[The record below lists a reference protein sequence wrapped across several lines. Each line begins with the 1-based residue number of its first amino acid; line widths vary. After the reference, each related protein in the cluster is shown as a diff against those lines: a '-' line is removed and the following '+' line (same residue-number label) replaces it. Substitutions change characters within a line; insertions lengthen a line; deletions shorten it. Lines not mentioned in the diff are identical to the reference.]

1 MGKRIL
7 TENDIDQTYNLE
19 SENAQ
24 SGTAV
29 AEAIAETV
37 GNINTVLATLVEVE

>member
-1 MGKRIL
+1 MEVKIL
-7 TENDIDQTYNLE
+7 TENDIEQSYDPT
-19 SENAQ
+19 SSKTQ
-24 SGTAV
+24 SGKAV

>member
-7 TENDIDQTYNLE
+7 TENDIDLTYNPE
-19 SENAQ
+19 SENIQ
-24 SGTAV
+24 SGKAV
-29 AEAIAETV
+29 AGAIAETV

>member
-7 TENDIDQTYNLE
+7 TENDIDQSYDPTSSNT
-19 SENAQ
+19 Q